1 MTHEF
6 DLEIDDYVDGTLP
19 AVRTV
24 ALEAHLAGCSR
35 CRALAAD
42 FRALR
47 SAAAALEPHMPPP
60 RTWARIAGAI
70 SEAPARPS
78 GLAWLGGLTWRSA
91 IATSLMVVLLAGGTW
106 VSWREVS
113 EGRRKAAAA
122 AAVQGASGSP
132 ADSSVEQQMRT
143 QISHMEGIVRT
154 SSSVLP
160 GETKAAYQAGIDDID
175 SALDSPRAILAEE
188 PTNEGAQ
195 QTLFELLQ
203 SKLKLLQEM
212 IALINEMRQGN
223 QDEAARIVSEMEK

>member
-1 MTHEF
+1 MMSHEF
-6 DLEIDDYVDGTLP
+6 DLEIDDYVDVTLP
-19 AVRTV
+19 AARAV
-24 ALEAHLAGCSR
+24 ALEAHLAACSR

-47 SAAAALEPHMPPP
+47 SAAAALELRMPPP
-60 RTWARIAGAI
+60 RTWSRIAAGIAESPAPGA
-70 SEAPARPS
+70 
-78 GLAWLGGLTWRSA
+78 GLAWLSGLTWRSA
-91 IATSLMVVLLAGGTW
+91 VATGLMVALLAGGTW
-106 VSWREVS
+106 VSWREVTDA
-113 EGRRKAAAA
+113 RRQTAT
-122 AAVQGASGSP
+122 AAVRDAAGTP

-160 GETKAAYQAGIDDID
+160 GETQAAYQAGIDNID
-175 SALDSPRAILAEE
+175 SALDNPRAILADE

-223 QDEAARIVSEMEK
+223 QDEAARIVSGMEK